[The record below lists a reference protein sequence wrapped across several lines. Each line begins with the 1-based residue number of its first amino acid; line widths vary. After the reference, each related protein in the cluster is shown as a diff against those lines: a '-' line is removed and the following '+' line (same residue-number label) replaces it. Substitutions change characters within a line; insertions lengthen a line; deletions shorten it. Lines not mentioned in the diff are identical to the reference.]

1 MPRWIDFVVGLFMVA
16 GIAAMGYLA
25 VNLGNLQIGKQD
37 VYTLHASFPSVSGLK
52 LGAQVELAGVPVGRV
67 TFIAVDGKLQDRA
80 DVDIEVR
87 GDIKLPDD
95 TFASVRTQGIIGDK
109 YIQLTPGGSLDIL
122 ADGDEITETEGSLQ
136 LEELISKYIFEKD
149 K

>member
-1 MPRWIDFVVGLFMVA
+1 MPRWVDFVVGLFMVA

-25 VNLGNLQIGKQD
+25 VNLGNLQIGNQN
-37 VYTLHASFPSVSGLK
+37 VYTLHATFPTVSGLK
-52 LGAQVELAGVPVGRV
+52 LGAQVELAGVPIGRV
-67 TFIAVDGKLQDRA
+67 ALIAVDKLQDRA

-87 GDIKLPDD
+87 GDIRLPDD
-95 TFASVRTQGIIGDK
+95 TFASVRTQGIICDK

-122 ADGDEITETEGSLQ
+122 GDGDEITETEGSLQ